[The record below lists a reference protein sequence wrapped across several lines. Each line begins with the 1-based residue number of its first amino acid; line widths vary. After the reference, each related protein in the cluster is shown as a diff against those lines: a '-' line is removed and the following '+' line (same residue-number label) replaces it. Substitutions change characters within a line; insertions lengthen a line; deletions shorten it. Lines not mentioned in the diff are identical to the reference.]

1 MKDKTRK
8 LVFYGSLAVLL
19 ATALLLVRYL
29 YVRAHEADVYDT
41 LKDTAVTTP
50 APQAPAA
57 ADAPTAGTHF
67 CPVDFDQL
75 HAVSTDICAWIEIPG
90 MDIAYP
96 VLQSPTDDSLY
107 LRHDVNK
114 EYNDHGAIYSEA
126 SVDAADFSDYYT
138 ILYGHNFE
146 DGTMFSNLT
155 RYRDSAVLQQ
165 NRDVLIYTPDE
176 ELRYKIF
183 AAVTYDSSYLPEYYD
198 ETIPESRQLFLDDLP
213 QVVRDLSNSV
223 LNDIEV
229 TTDDKLLILSTCTG
243 NEDRLNH
250 RYLVVAKLEEE
261 SEWDQPVPAA

>member
-8 LVFYGSLAVLL
+8 LVFYGSLAILV

-29 YVRAHEADVYDT
+29 YVRAHEADVYET
-41 LKDTAVTTP
+41 IKDTAIATP
-50 APQAPAA
+50 APQVSG
-57 ADAPTAGTHF
+57 PTDTSVSERRA
-67 CPVDFDQL
+67 CPVDFGEL
-75 HAVSTDICAWIEIPG
+75 HALSTDICAWIEVPG
-90 MDIAYP
+90 MDISYP
-96 VLQSPTDDSLY
+96 VLQSPTDDGLY

-126 SVDAADFSDYYT
+126 SVDAADFSDYFT

-155 RYRDSAVLQQ
+155 RYRDSSVLQQ
-165 NRDVLIYTPDE
+165 NREVLVYTPE
-176 ELRYKIF
+176 KELRYTIF
-183 AAVTYDSSYLPEYYD
+183 AAVTYDSSYIPEYYD
-198 ETIPESRQLFLDDLP
+198 ENVPEIRQLFLDDLP
-213 QVVRDLSNSV
+213 QVVRDMSNNI
-223 LNDIEV
+223 LTDIEV

-261 SEWDQPVPAA
+261 NEWDSLVPAA